1 MSVIPANQVAR
12 FQSAIPF
19 WMSLLL
25 VPVAWF
31 SAVTGGWA
39 VILLPLCTWYLFSL
53 LDALL
58 GLQKDN
64 ADLDTSED
72 QLNWY
77 KLITLVWA
85 PIQFCVL
92 FGMIWYVTGPGDA
105 HLSSLE
111 KILLFFGVGVITGTV
126 GINYSHELMHQ
137 KDKKERFMG
146 DLLLSMV
153 LYSHFRSEHLLVHHR
168 YVGTPKDPASA
179 RYNEGFYRFFPRVL
193 KECFTSAF
201 DAEKAM
207 LRRKDKPWTDLS
219 NPFFRYWALQ
229 ALMLTLAVVIGGW
242 AGLALFFWQAFVAI
256 WQLELTN
263 YIEHYGLTR
272 KHLGNGKY
280 EYVQPRH
287 SWNAAQKASNWLLI
301 NLQRH
306 SDHHFKPDR
315 RFPLL
320 QNYEED
326 EAPQLPYGYPIM
338 TMAAMAPP
346 LWRRIMNPRV
356 RRWREMYYPDVTDW
370 LPYNKA
376 TNPLP
381 R

>member
-1 MSVIPANQVAR
+1 MIPANQVAR
-12 FQSAIPF
+12 LQNAIPF
-19 WMSLLL
+19 WMSLTL

-31 SAVTGGWA
+31 SAVHGGWA

-53 LDALL
+53 LDAIL
-58 GLQKDN
+58 GLNKDN
-64 ADLDTSED
+64 ADPDTAED

-77 KLITLVWA
+77 KLITIIWA

-92 FGMIWYVTGPGDA
+92 FGMIWYATGPGDA
-105 HLSSLE
+105 HLSPLE
-111 KILLFFGVGVITGTV
+111 TILLFFGVGVITGTV

-137 KDKKERFMG
+137 KDKKERFLG
-146 DLLLSMV
+146 DVLLSMV

-168 YVGTPKDPASA
+168 YVGTPKDPVSA
-179 RYNEGFYRFFPRVL
+179 RYNEGFYRYFPRVL
-193 KECFTSAF
+193 RECFVSAF
-201 DAEKAM
+201 QAEKAM
-207 LRRKDKPWTDLS
+207 LRRKDKAWTDLS

-229 ALMLTLAVVIGGW
+229 GLMIAFALVIGGW
-242 AGLALFFWQAFVAI
+242 EGLALFFWQAFAAV

-272 KHLGNGKY
+272 KHLGDGKY

-287 SWNAAQKASNWLLI
+287 SWNASQKASNWLLI

-346 LWRRIMNPRV
+346 LWRRVMNPRV
-356 RRWREMYYPDVTDW
+356 RRWREMYYPEVTDW
-370 LPYNKA
+370 LLYNKA
-376 TNPLP
+376 ANPLP

>member
-1 MSVIPANQVAR
+1 MIPANQVAR
-12 FQSAIPF
+12 LQNAIPF
-19 WMSLLL
+19 WMSLTL

-31 SAVTGGWA
+31 SAVHGGWA

-53 LDALL
+53 LDAIL
-58 GLQKDN
+58 GLNKDN
-64 ADLDTSED
+64 ADPETAED

-77 KLITLVWA
+77 KLITIIWA

-92 FGMIWYVTGPGDA
+92 FGMIWYATGPGDA
-105 HLSSLE
+105 HLSPLE
-111 KILLFFGVGVITGTV
+111 TILLFFGVGVITGTV

-137 KDKKERFMG
+137 KDSKERFLG
-146 DLLLSMV
+146 DVLLSMV

-168 YVGTPKDPASA
+168 YVGTPKDPVSA
-179 RYNEGFYRFFPRVL
+179 RYNEGFYRYFPRVL
-193 KECFTSAF
+193 RECFVSAF
-201 DAEKAM
+201 QAEKAM
-207 LRRKDKPWTDLS
+207 LRRKDKAWTDLS

-229 ALMLTLAVVIGGW
+229 GLMIAFALVIGGW
-242 AGLALFFWQAFVAI
+242 EGLALFFWQAFVAV

-272 KHLGNGKY
+272 KHLGDGKY

-287 SWNAAQKASNWLLI
+287 SWNASQKASNWLLI

-346 LWRRIMNPRV
+346 LWRRVMNPRV
-356 RRWREMYYPDVTDW
+356 RRWREMYYPEVTDW

-376 TNPLP
+376 ANPLP